1 MFVPALEYRKFVQR
15 NRTDQE
21 REKKLADL
29 AFKVKVSKKDNRP
42 ATAIMREIMDSYL
55 HGYDILDP
63 EFFEKEDIEAFAK
76 ENGIQK
82 DPQVIDFINRAIPR
96 IN

>member
-63 EFFEKEDIEAFAK
+63 EFFEKEDIISFA
-76 ENGIQK
+76 EQNGIQK

-96 IN
+96 IK